1 MVALVVLLLSA
12 CGIEVR
18 ADTIL
23 YSDRADWC
31 TAVGV
36 YWDTDLAQLQGSYTA
51 NNAIVL
57 PGPHPDSLSFDQ
69 GATVAPNSAFNDYI
83 ANPLGGG
90 VGGLAMSFFTEGS
103 REQTI
108 VGSFGS
114 GNMDKFGFEFLYT
127 QEVQSVKIVVD
138 GITSEF
144 QNTGTGRVQFFGWI
158 SGGNVIPSFS
168 ITSSGPLLVGNFV
181 VPDAGMTVWL
191 LSSSL
196 LGLAILRRQISRAE
210 LRF

>member
-1 MVALVVLLLSA
+1 MVAAVVLLLSV
-12 CGIEVR
+12 CGIQVR

-69 GATVAPNSAFNDYI
+69 GATVGRNALFNDYI
-83 ANPLGGG
+83 ADPLGQVRNGF
-90 VGGLAMSFFTEGS
+90 AMSFSAG
-103 REQTI
+103 TI
-108 VGSFGS
+108 VGSFAS
-114 GNMDKFGFEFLYT
+114 GNMDKFGFEFLSAEGGT
-127 QEVQSVKIVVD
+127 ITVD
-138 GITSEF
+138 GF
-144 QNTGTGRVQFFGWI
+144 DYAFTGNSAAVQFFGWI

>member
-1 MVALVVLLLSA
+1 MICIKRNLRTKRMVAAVVLLLSV
-12 CGIEVR
+12 CGIQVR

-69 GATVAPNSAFNDYI
+69 GATVARDSRFTDYI
-83 ANPLGGG
+83 GNSSEGG
-90 VGGLAMSFFTEGS
+90 VVMSFSGGTIEG
-103 REQTI
+103 T
-108 VGSFGS
+108 FNS
-114 GNMDKFGFEFLYT
+114 GNMNKFGFEFLSAQGGT
-127 QEVQSVKIVVD
+127 
-138 GITSEF
+138 ITGADFNYPFQGSSE
-144 QNTGTGRVQFFGWI
+144 VQFFGWI
-158 SGGNVIPSFS
+158 SGVNDIPYFS
-168 ITSSGPLLVGNFV
+168 ITTSGPILVANFV
-181 VPDAGMTVWL
+181 VPDAGMTMWL

-196 LGLAILRRQISRAE
+196 LGLAILRRQVSRAE
-210 LRF
+210 LPF